1 MVFPKDYSWGRFS
14 LSAAV
19 SQGHRI
25 IWIPSATGRN
35 KGLYG
40 KIQVLKPT
48 QQKNC
53 GTMFLP
59 LFKCKSWC
67 FGILSFKYLFLLQEC
82 FYYVIL
88 HMHDDDKDKTQIR
101 RGFHY
106 TWWAPRMSF
115 TYMYIFLKFWNVLF
129 SGELYHTGLC
139 FNIKT
144 VFSGMGTH
152 GTDKIISCLSRGFLN
167 C

>member
-14 LSAAV
+14 LLAAV

-88 HMHDDDKDKTQIR
+88 HMHDDDKDKTDQKGVSLHLVGSSNEFYIYVYFPKILKCSIFR
-101 RGFHY
+101 
-106 TWWAPRMSF
+106 WAIPYRS
-115 TYMYIFLKFWNVLF
+115 LF
-129 SGELYHTGLC
+129 QYKNRLFRYGDPWY
-139 FNIKT
+139 
-144 VFSGMGTH
+144 
-152 GTDKIISCLSRGFLN
+152 R
-167 C
+167 